1 MTIMTNNE
9 LSNRRGLIYLTNQF
23 KLVMI
28 IDIGDKETVSK
39 Y

>member
-9 LSNRRGLIYLTNQF
+9 LSNRRGLIYLPNQF

-28 IDIGDKETVSK
+28 IDIGDKETVS
-39 Y
+39 